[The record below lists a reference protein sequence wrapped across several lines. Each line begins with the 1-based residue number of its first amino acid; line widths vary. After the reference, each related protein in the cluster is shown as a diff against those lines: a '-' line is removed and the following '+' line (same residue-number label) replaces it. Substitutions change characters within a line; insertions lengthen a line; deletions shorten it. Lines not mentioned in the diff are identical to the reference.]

1 MSKKKTVANLTEIPF
16 LSRLL
21 TCLKKK
27 FGERKVTTTTTT
39 KKMESKKD
47 ERTWKDIDSV
57 KLHRVK
63 NVRSTEDR
71 SVDAKSYI
79 EASGLESALKDEL
92 SKVLSMPSDLRP
104 PPQLLLETIG
114 KAFIRRTRENRQ
126 SFVRRASNMSIGFPV
141 SFSTETLFL

>member
-1 MSKKKTVANLTEIPF
+1 
-16 LSRLL
+16 
-21 TCLKKK
+21 
-27 FGERKVTTTTTT
+27 
-39 KKMESKKD
+39 MESKKD

-92 SKVLSMPSDLRP
+92 SKVLSPLPSFP
-104 PPQLLLETIG
+104 KKIETH
-114 KAFIRRTRENRQ
+114 ENTVTTYR
-126 SFVRRASNMSIGFPV
+126 FVFEKHPV
-141 SFSTETLFL
+141 RLIFRDS

>member
-1 MSKKKTVANLTEIPF
+1 
-16 LSRLL
+16 
-21 TCLKKK
+21 
-27 FGERKVTTTTTT
+27 
-39 KKMESKKD
+39 MESKKD

-57 KLHRVK
+57 KLHRMQ

-79 EASGLESALKDEL
+79 EASGLESALKYEL

-114 KAFIRRTRENRQ
+114 KAFKMVLKPAPKKRIVAFKKKRLK
-126 SFVRRASNMSIGFPV
+126 SVG
-141 SFSTETLFL
+141 TLKKLV

>member
-1 MSKKKTVANLTEIPF
+1 
-16 LSRLL
+16 
-21 TCLKKK
+21 
-27 FGERKVTTTTTT
+27 
-39 KKMESKKD
+39 MESKKD

-57 KLHRVK
+57 KLHRMQ

-79 EASGLESALKDEL
+79 EASGLEAALKDEL

-141 SFSTETLFL
+141 SFPIDSEEDEEEEN